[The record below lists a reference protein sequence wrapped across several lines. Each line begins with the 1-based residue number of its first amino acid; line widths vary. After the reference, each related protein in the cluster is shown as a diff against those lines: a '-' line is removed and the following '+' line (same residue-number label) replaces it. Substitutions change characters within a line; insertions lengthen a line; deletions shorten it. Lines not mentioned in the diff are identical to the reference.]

1 MALSVS
7 KLAESAGQLSRNP
20 LGIIALFIVL
30 IYGFASLVIGLS
42 TEGLKPEQKEALIW
56 FLVAFPFVVLFVFAW
71 LVSKHHAKLYAPKD
85 YREDKGF
92 LQTLTTEEKEARVK
106 NEILAAAPEVVT
118 GDVEVEA
125 SSTGHAKDEV
135 RSQRPVSEPRRSYSE
150 VRHRY
155 QQAENLAINKL
166 EQEFGKPITRDVKFF
181 GQNSTIS
188 FDGAIVGSD
197 EITLVEIF
205 FIRRPFI
212 IPYRIEATFYKAVLI
227 GSDIYR
233 GDLSVALFLVFVT
246 DMPEDEV
253 DRLKGLVERLSSE
266 HKFHLETRFFD
277 FSDLKMEMDNV
288 AESSLVDE

>member
-42 TEGLKPEQKEALIW
+42 TEGLKPEQKEPLIW

-85 YREDKGF
+85 YREDRGF
-92 LQTLTTEEKEARVK
+92 LQTLTTEEKETRVK
-106 NEILAAAPEVVT
+106 NEILATAPEVDT
-118 GDVEVEA
+118 GDVEPEA
-125 SSTGHAKDEV
+125 SPTGHAEDEV
-135 RSQRPVSEPRRSYSE
+135 RSQPPVSEPRRSYSE

-155 QQAENLAINKL
+155 QQAENLAIKKL
-166 EQEFGKPITRDVKFF
+166 EQEFGKTITRDVKFMRQ
-181 GQNSTIS
+181 GSTVS

-205 FIRRPFI
+205 FIRNVFI
-212 IPYRIEATFYKAVLI
+212 MPYKIDATFYKAVLV
-227 GSDIYR
+227 GSEMGRSGY
-233 GDLSVALFLVFVT
+233 SVTLFLVFVT
-246 DMPEDEV
+246 DMPEDQV
-253 DRLKGLVERLSSE
+253 DRLKRRVERLSSE

-277 FSDLKMEMDNV
+277 FSDLKEEMDNV
-288 AESSLVDE
+288 GEPRV